1 VRGMQANQFEVY
13 DMLQ

>member
-1 VRGMQANQFEVY
+1 MQANQFEVY